1 MTARTM
7 HGRAEL
13 VRRVREGQT
22 PRAAATALGVDIK
35 TVKKWVLRFEA
46 EGAAGLAD
54 RSSQPRRLNR
64 PTTNDVCAHFAGLR
78 RWRRSPVSS
87 QWKSTVSI
95 SFDVGSPSKKS
106 ALFALIG
113 KAILSA
119 IGKAILSASP
129 ARRVIPNC
137 SNEAGSGWRA
147 ARARGCALSEDG
159 LFPSSRST
167 HFSRAYQSSE
177 SCASPGIVSDR
188 TNFAFVPH
196 RPVHQTW
203 R

>member
-1 MTARTM
+1 MNVHKNDRTDDARSS
-7 HGRAEL
+7 EL

-119 IGKAILSASP
+119 IGKAILLRR
-129 ARRVIPNC
+129 RRV
-137 SNEAGSGWRA
+137 
-147 ARARGCALSEDG
+147 G
-159 LFPSSRST
+159 LF
-167 HFSRAYQSSE
+167 
-177 SCASPGIVSDR
+177 R
-188 TNFAFVPH
+188 TARTKPAPAGERLVPAVV
-196 RPVHQTW
+196 R
-203 R
+203 